1 MENGKKFYE
10 LDDISQKLKQTA
22 EKRLYDAVS
31 KESFETLL
39 DIGCGDGH
47 FIKQFTGRNILGID
61 INQTMLNEAKGL
73 EGKLGNVDIVSDN
86 AFVKSNIHQYD
97 IITSNYV
104 FTEMK
109 QKELLKA
116 FTNIQSIMKQD
127 GSFYFTITDPRNR
140 DRMVFPGYKLIFDE
154 QYSYE
159 KQDLPFTVLLET
171 TDKQYVDVGIR
182 DVHQPIEVYDSLLK
196 KAGFTEIKRTE
207 IDDGLDCS
215 YAVLYHA
222 KK

>member
-73 EGKLGNVDIVSDN
+73 EGKL
-86 AFVKSNIHQYD
+86 
-97 IITSNYV
+97 
-104 FTEMK
+104 
-109 QKELLKA
+109 
-116 FTNIQSIMKQD
+116 
-127 GSFYFTITDPRNR
+127 
-140 DRMVFPGYKLIFDE
+140 
-154 QYSYE
+154 
-159 KQDLPFTVLLET
+159 
-171 TDKQYVDVGIR
+171 
-182 DVHQPIEVYDSLLK
+182 
-196 KAGFTEIKRTE
+196 
-207 IDDGLDCS
+207 
-215 YAVLYHA
+215 
-222 KK
+222 